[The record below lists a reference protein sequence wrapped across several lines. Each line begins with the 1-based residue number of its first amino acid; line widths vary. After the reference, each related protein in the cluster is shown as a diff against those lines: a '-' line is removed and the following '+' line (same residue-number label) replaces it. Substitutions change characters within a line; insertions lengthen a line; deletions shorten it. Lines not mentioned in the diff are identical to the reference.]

1 MLCLVVRRLL
11 TLGLTV
17 GLVGAAGASEP
28 IRSIYGDEL
37 ATFDRATGEVD
48 SQYLW
53 EASLRDGQYPM
64 VSWPDVAAVSADLT
78 RANFRDAEL
87 FRADLFMAKADSAVF
102 HSANFTEADLSVCS
116 ASSADFQRAQL
127 DRVLLYKCDLSSA
140 LFFKASLTDADLRG
154 AILAGTDFTLANLSG
169 ARFGPWPKQS
179 ARVIDVTRADFRGA
193 VLVGTEGLDQT
204 VGVAIYDANTEFGS
218 NVDPSALGW
227 ESVPRMSWE
236 TEGSYVTSIRIQS
249 DLDVSTASLGDAYV
263 VPGRLLADESGRG
276 VELAEGVEFRI
287 AGVTDSETL
296 TVTLELA
303 GVSGEAITLWKDVGG
318 ALRAV
323 ASLSGSTSSVSYTI
337 TDNSWLDDDLTVGVI
352 ADPVFLAISSS
363 ATAVPTMPVLGIL
376 LLAALLL
383 LVVRRRLA

>member
-1 MLCLVVRRLL
+1 
-11 TLGLTV
+11 
-17 GLVGAAGASEP
+17 
-28 IRSIYGDEL
+28 
-37 ATFDRATGEVD
+37 
-48 SQYLW
+48 
-53 EASLRDGQYPM
+53 
-64 VSWPDVAAVSADLT
+64 
-78 RANFRDAEL
+78 
-87 FRADLFMAKADSAVF
+87 LFMAKADSAVF

-318 ALRAV
+318 VLRAV